1 MNLIWEIVKLLVVLG
16 MILMAIVYVIKFGLA
31 RIQPEFYQQKGAL
44 KIVERMPL
52 SQKNGLFLVRVGDR
66 NYLLG
71 VSAENI
77 NLLTEVNSEEIPHTL
92 LPKNQ
97 PDFRHYLEKY
107 LQETGDVDSFKNKM
121 RFIIR
126 EKLNGGR
133 SGGKDEQE

>member
-1 MNLIWEIVKLLVVLG
+1 MNLFWEIVKLLVVLG
-16 MILMAIVYVIKFGLA
+16 IVLMAIVYVIKFGLV

-44 KIVERMPL
+44 KIVERLPL
-52 SQKNGLFLVRVGDR
+52 SAKSGLFLVRVGER

-77 NLLTEVNSEEIPHTL
+77 NLLAEINSEEIPPAP
-92 LPKNQ
+92 LPKNP
-97 PDFRHYLEKY
+97 PDFKNFLEKH
-107 LQETGDVDSFKNKM
+107 LKETGDTDSFKNKL

-133 SGGKDEQE
+133 SGDKDEQE